1 MFRLDRALE
10 AEIYWVAK
18 TNPKLLTEFM
28 KCLGKSIAQG
38 TWPRQKQMMA
48 VLAALRQADQLITEE
63 GRKKYEEIRKENA
76 DE

>member
-1 MFRLDRALE
+1 MWHSTPKRRSPMAYNE
-10 AEIYWVAK
+10 AAQQRRRKNVRDS
-18 TNPKLLTEFM
+18 
-28 KCLGKSIAQG
+28 KSIAQG

>member
-10 AEIYWVAK
+10 EEIYWTER

-28 KCLGKSIAQG
+28 KCLSKSTAQG
-38 TWPRQKQMMA
+38 TWPKQKQMAA
-48 VLAALRQADQLITEE
+48 VLCALRQADQLITEE
-63 GRKKYEEIRKENA
+63 GRKKYEEIRKEKA